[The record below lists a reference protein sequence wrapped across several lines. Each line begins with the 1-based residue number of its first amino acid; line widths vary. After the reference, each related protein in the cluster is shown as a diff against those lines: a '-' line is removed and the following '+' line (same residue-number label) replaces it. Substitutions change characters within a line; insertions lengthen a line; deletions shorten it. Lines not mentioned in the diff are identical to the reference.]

1 MSTSLRTVVGRA
13 DLLLLLVAAAWGTS
27 YGLAKEAVSLY
38 PVLGFL
44 VIRFGLTTLF
54 LSGSLFSQW
63 RRDAAYL
70 FKSGATTGL
79 ILLIVFICETYGVM
93 HTSASNAAVLISL
106 CVVMT
111 PFTEWAI
118 LGQAPTSRI
127 WIIVLLSLVGVLA
140 ISEGFTFR
148 FSFGDGLILCAA
160 MMRALMITMTS
171 KLTRNYNGSSAALTA
186 VQSLVVTIG
195 CCLLVLV
202 LMPDK
207 VTDIPK
213 SPRFWAIMFYLVV
226 VCTVLAFFVQ
236 NYAVRRVSP
245 TRVSVL
251 MGSEPLFGVLFAI
264 YWLGESL
271 TPSGLLGMGLIV
283 IASFLM
289 ILTRDVQYENAAEVQ
304 APEQAENFSRKK
316 VVS

>member
-1 MSTSLRTVVGRA
+1 MSLRSVASRA

-54 LSGSLFSQW
+54 LSGSLILQW
-63 RRDAAYL
+63 RCDATYL
-70 FKSGATTGL
+70 FKSGVTTGL
-79 ILLIVFICETYGVM
+79 ILMIIFLCETYGVM

-111 PFTEWAI
+111 PFAEWAI
-118 LGQAPTSRI
+118 LGQAPGARI
-127 WIIVLLSLVGVLA
+127 WFIVVLSLLGVMA
-140 ISEGFTFR
+140 ISEGFSYR
-148 FSFGDGLILCAA
+148 FSLGDGLILCAA
-160 MMRALMITMTS
+160 VMRALMVTLTS

-186 VQSLVVTIG
+186 VQSLVVTAG
-195 CCLLVLV
+195 CGLLVIV
-202 LMPDK
+202 LIPDK
-207 VTDIPK
+207 IIDVPV

-251 MGSEPLFGVLFAI
+251 MGSEPLFGVLFAV

-271 TPSGLLGMGLIV
+271 TPRGMLGMGLIV
-283 IASFLM
+283 IAGLLM
-289 ILTRDVQYENAAEVQ
+289 VLTRNVREKAADNDLPHERV
-304 APEQAENFSRKK
+304 ESFSQEKM
-316 VVS
+316 VS